1 MKNIAQHEKCNKAKG
16 KNHPNQEHIHRF
28 VRAIEINLEDLLQIM
43 PQIPRIRS
51 FIKSKIIVTIFL

>member
-1 MKNIAQHEKCNKAKG
+1 MKNVIKPKTKIIQIRNT
-16 KNHPNQEHIHRF
+16 HRF